1 MHLAVLPFDTEE
13 TGFPHILL
21 FTVHFLTDGE
31 SHRGNPS
38 FQHLTHAVVIKQELL
53 VNSQCGE
60 FFPRKLV
67 FVKLI
72 PTGKFGDT
80 SFIVEFAV
88 LHQFFAFHS
97 GVFPFSD
104 LDYGIQCLFQKDKRY
119 EEETET
125 RGIFVLVLEIGEE

>member
-1 MHLAVLPFDTEE
+1 MRRVLSTEAGVRQ
-13 TGFPHILL
+13 TY
-21 FTVHFLTDGE
+21 T
-31 SHRGNPS
+31 
-38 FQHLTHAVVIKQELL
+38 A
-53 VNSQCGE
+53 
-60 FFPRKLV
+60 
-67 FVKLI
+67 
-72 PTGKFGDT
+72 GKFGDT